1 MNEIKKI
8 NLEAVNK
15 NIKAYPY
22 DFINMLENAKQSDI
36 AIQIIETKSQKPS
49 AKVLKNGKQILLHSA
64 YDPVKEANTLIKEIE
79 NDEDLDLVFIFG
91 IGGGYLINAV
101 RKLNVSVAVIEPDIN
116 FFNTLIDNFRLDKIL
131 EDNKITFFIGG
142 NDDEDIEK
150 FISITTTKKVK
161 FFITRSYA
169 SLFPDEAVYY
179 QSKVLSVV
187 DKKIININTIL
198 RFDKLWTYNIASN
211 SVEIAT
217 HYGVNRFFNKYNN
230 IPAVIV
236 SAGPSL
242 EKNIRKLKEMKNK
255 AIIIA
260 VDTAMK
266 PLSSHGISPHFVI
279 TIDPQKK
286 NSKYFRNIHFEDT
299 ILIAESS
306 VDHEAIS
313 SFNGAKYFI
322 GSIFPLAKY
331 FMKPLGERGEITM
344 GGSVSTAAYDFA
356 IRIGA
361 NPVIMV
367 GLDLSFPNH
376 QTHIKGSYHEENFF
390 TEIGKLDSYDSR
402 IYKVLVSGNLRE
414 EKNIYGESV
423 FTDSRFDMYRNWY
436 ESQCANNSKIKF
448 YNATEGGVIIKAMEN
463 ITLQE
468 LIDKFDNINIETDK
482 NDRNIE
488 DKTKIL
494 ESLKSGLI
502 KIDKE
507 IISLKPYV
515 EDAINLCYT
524 INDELSRHRKV
535 DKLISKLDE
544 ADMKILNISKVNEFL
559 GITMQRTIKM
569 ITEGFEFKDE
579 TMNKSI
585 VNSFKLYEAMKDSI
599 DFNHYIIER
608 ALIKIDKELSF

>member
-1 MNEIKKI
+1 MNENKKI
-8 NLEAVNK
+8 NLEAINK

-22 DFINMLENAKQSDI
+22 NFINMLENAKESSI
-36 AIQIIETKSQKPS
+36 TLEVIETKSQKLS
-49 AKVLKNGKQILLHSA
+49 AKASKNGKQILLHSA

-79 NDEDLDLVFIFG
+79 NDEDLDLVFVFG

-101 RKLNVSVAVIEPDIN
+101 RKLNIAVAVIEPDIN
-116 FFNTLIDNFRLDKIL
+116 FFNLLIESFRLNRIL
-131 EDNKITFFIGG
+131 EDSKITFFIGG
-142 NDDEDIEK
+142 SDDEDIEK
-150 FISITTTKKVK
+150 FISLTTTKKVK

-169 SLFPDEAVYY
+169 SLFAEEALHY
-179 QSKVLSVV
+179 QSKVLSLV
-187 DKKIININTIL
+187 DKKIININTIS
-198 RFDKLWTYNIASN
+198 RFDKLWAYNIASN
-211 SVEIAT
+211 VVEIAT
-217 HYGVNRFFNKYNN
+217 HYGVNRFFNKYKN

-286 NSKYFRNIHFEDT
+286 NSKYFRNVHFEDT
-299 ILIAESS
+299 VLIAESS
-306 VDHEAIS
+306 VDHEAVE
-313 SFNGAKYFI
+313 SFNGAEYFI
-322 GSIFPLAKY
+322 DSIFPLAKY
-331 FMKPLGERGEITM
+331 FMKYLGNRGDITM

-361 NPVIMV
+361 DPIIMV

-402 IYKVLVSGNLRE
+402 IYKVLVAGNLRE
-414 EKNIYGESV
+414 EKNVYGESV

-436 ESQCANNSKIKF
+436 ESQCANNSRIKF

-468 LIDKFDNINIETDK
+468 LIDKFDDINIDIDK
-482 NDRNIE
+482 NDKNTE
-488 DKTKIL
+488 DKKQIL
-494 ESLKSGLI
+494 ENIKKGLM
-502 KIDKE
+502 KIDEE
-507 IISLKPYV
+507 ILSLKPYV
-515 EDAINLCYT
+515 EDAISLCHT
-524 INDELSRHRKV
+524 INADLSKHRKV
-535 DKLISKLDE
+535 DKLLSKLNE
-544 ADMKILNISKVNEFL
+544 ADMKILHISKVNEFL
-559 GITMQRTIKM
+559 GVTMQKTIKM
-569 ITEGFEFKDE
+569 ITEGFDFKDE
-579 TMNKSI
+579 TMNKAI
-585 VNSFKLYEAMKDSI
+585 VSSFKLYEAMKDSI

-608 ALIKIDKELSF
+608 ALIKINKEL